1 MKINLKDEKVKKKI
15 GKSVES
21 VVIGAIVITT
31 ILCMVIVYMYQSTKS
46 WKHSK
51 LNTSYADA
59 PAEFV
64 SNQISEDIVGD
75 IEKLTDVQHELDK
88 IAETGD
94 ITSKS
99 QKIYDK
105 AEETLKKLSITSGD
119 SFENVKR
126 LKLYIDISNFIQSAY
141 DNPDSEKLQS
151 LVGTQSREVLDH
163 DRDIDKKFMKK
174 LDTIVEDYVQLND
187 FLNNTLTKIGK
198 VEDNNL
204 VIFNYITNIGEVE
217 TGLNSLSKFPKIN
230 ELSKL
235 IHKDISRVFTN
246 NRELKEQLDWLQA
259 KAKLDRLN
267 GEYQKLS
274 EIKTLRDAKRL
285 GYTLNQQYS
294 RDGYELSDDS
304 EVSSF
309 YYQGRFVDKSNY
321 ALKGLK
327 LTVTIDPK
335 WDKSTKVVEKEPS
348 FEEKLEQSTDSVDQD
363 KDKDKNRTEIPPKED
378 KPEKDNQRNT
388 NQQNNSNA
396 TTTTRR

>member
-105 AEETLKKLSITSGD
+105 AEETLKKLSISSGE

-151 LVGTQSREVLDH
+151 LIGTQSREVLDH

-174 LDTIVEDYVQLND
+174 LDTVVEDYVRLND

-198 VEDNNL
+198 VEDGSL
-204 VIFNYITNIGEVE
+204 VVFNYITNIGEVE

-304 EVSSF
+304 EISSF

-363 KDKDKNRTEIPPKED
+363 KDKNRTEIPPKE
-378 KPEKDNQRNT
+378 EKFERNNQRNT
-388 NQQNNSNA
+388 NQQNNSNT

>member
-1 MKINLKDEKVKKKI
+1 
-15 GKSVES
+15 
-21 VVIGAIVITT
+21 
-31 ILCMVIVYMYQSTKS
+31 MYQSTKS

-105 AEETLKKLSITSGD
+105 VEETLKKLSITSGD

-163 DRDIDKKFMKK
+163 DRDIDKKFLKK
-174 LDTIVEDYVQLND
+174 LDTVVEDYVQLND

-235 IHKDISRVFTN
+235 IHKDITRVFTN

-304 EVSSF
+304 EISSF

-363 KDKDKNRTEIPPKED
+363 KDKNRTEIPPKE
-378 KPEKDNQRNT
+378 EKFERNNQRNT
-388 NQQNNSNA
+388 NQQNNSNT